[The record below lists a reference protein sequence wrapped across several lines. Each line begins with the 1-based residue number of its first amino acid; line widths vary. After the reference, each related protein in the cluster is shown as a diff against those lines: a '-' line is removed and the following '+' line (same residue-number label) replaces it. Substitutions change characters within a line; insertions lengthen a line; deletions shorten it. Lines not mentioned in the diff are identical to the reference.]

1 MHIAALAGTLL
12 AITTGAQGA
21 RAVSMATGDSEEW
34 KIEGLARPCS
44 ADAAECVWRFA
55 VFRAA
60 GAGGSRTAC
69 EHALRALPDGT
80 PASRIR
86 GSGATLCVAPP
97 SDSEEEGEGKG
108 PGPFNYTVTS
118 GWSDEFGDSPDKAFT
133 TLSLI
138 DYDEGLISYPSYTDA
153 QVRDGKPVE
162 PDSSFPV
169 RPIPSNVE

>member
-86 GSGATLCVAPP
+86 GSGATLCVGQ
-97 SDSEEEGEGKG
+97 DDDHGG
-108 PGPFNYTVTS
+108 PYNYTVTS
-118 GWSDEFGDSPDKAFT
+118 GWSDQFGDDPDKAFT
-133 TLSLI
+133 TLSVI
-138 DYDEGLISYPSYTDA
+138 DYDSGLLVYPSYTDA
-153 QVRDGKPVE
+153 QVQDGKPVE
-162 PDSSFPV
+162 PDRSYPV
-169 RPIPSNVE
+169 HLIPSKVD